1 MKFALDPE
9 ITDFAAS
16 IDSLLAKSDMP
27 SVIRAWSTGDT
38 DPGTAVWGRIA
49 ETGAAALLI
58 PEEAGGAGATA
69 VEAVVAL
76 EVLGRHAVPGPV
88 VESVMV
94 APRIA
99 AALSGSAPDLAGE
112 LAAGALASVAVSSVS
127 PFAPDAH
134 VAAHLWV
141 ADNDTVY
148 EAESGEGRASVDR
161 ARTVYTPARGQ
172 QVAAAATADLVNHGA
187 LGTAAQLMGLGQA
200 MLDMSVDYAKQR
212 SQYGKVIGQYQAL
225 KHQLAEVAIA
235 LEMARPLLWAGALAI
250 AENPDDPGAAVRD
263 VSAARVAVADAAYLS
278 ARTALQIHGA
288 IGYTLEH
295 DLGLWLTK
303 TRALQTA
310 WGTQTHHRGRVL
322 DALRGDSAGAAGAA
336 GAAR

>member
-1 MKFALDPE
+1 MEFALAPE
-9 ITDFAAS
+9 IIDFSAS
-16 IDSLLAKSDMP
+16 IDSLLDRSDLP
-27 SVIRAWSTGDT
+27 SVIRAWADGDT
-38 DPGTAVWGRIA
+38 GPGTTLWGRVA
-49 ETGAAALLI
+49 ETGAAALLVD
-58 PEEAGGAGATA
+58 EDAGGAGATA

-76 EVLGRHAVPGPV
+76 ETLGRHAVPGPV
-88 VESVMV
+88 VESLMV

-99 AALSGSAPDLAGE
+99 AALGDGAAAEVSGE
-112 LAAGALASVAVSSVS
+112 LAAGALASVAVPGVS

-134 VAAHLWV
+134 AAAHLWI
-141 ADNDTVY
+141 ADDDEVFTGT
-148 EAESGEGRASVDR
+148 ADDGRPSVDR
-161 ARTVYTPARGQ
+161 ARTVSTPTPGER
-172 QVAAAATADLVNHGA
+172 VATVSTVDLVNHGA
-187 LGTAAQLMGLGQA
+187 LGTAAQLLGLGRA

-225 KHQLAEVAIA
+225 KHQLADVAIA
-235 LEMARPLLWAGALAI
+235 LEMARPMLWAGALAI
-250 AENPDDPGAAVRD
+250 AENPDDPSAAVRD

-310 WGTQTHHRGRVL
+310 WGTQSYHRGRVL
-322 DALRGDSAGAAGAA
+322 DSLEADR
-336 GAAR
+336 

>member
-1 MKFALDPE
+1 MRFALDPE

-16 IDSLLAKSDMP
+16 IDSLLTRSDLP
-27 SVIRAWSTGDT
+27 SVIRAWSAGDT
-38 DPGTAVWGRIA
+38 GPGTTVWGRVA

-58 PEEAGGAGATA
+58 DEDAGGAGATA

-88 VESVMV
+88 VETVMV

-99 AALSGSAPDLAGE
+99 AALHGTAPDIAAELAG
-112 LAAGALASVAVSSVS
+112 GAPASVAVPGVS

-141 ADNDTVY
+141 ADDDTVFTG
-148 EAESGEGRASVDR
+148 EAGEARRSVDR
-161 ARTVYTPARGQ
+161 ARTVTTPTRGE
-172 QVAAAATADLVNHGA
+172 QVGSASTVDLVNHGA

-200 MLDMSVDYAKQR
+200 MLDMSVAYATQR
-212 SQYGKVIGQYQAL
+212 SQYGKLIGQYQAL

-235 LEMARPLLWAGALAI
+235 LEMARPLLWAGALALS
-250 AENPDDPGAAVRD
+250 ENPDDPAAAVRD

-295 DLGLWLTK
+295 DLGLLLTK

-310 WGTQTHHRGRVL
+310 WGTQSYHRGRVL
-322 DALRGDSAGAAGAA
+322 DCLESA
-336 GAAR
+336 R

>member
-1 MKFALDPE
+1 MRFALDPE

-16 IDSLLAKSDMP
+16 IDSLLTRSDLP
-27 SVIRAWSTGDT
+27 SVIRAWSAGDT
-38 DPGTAVWGRIA
+38 GPGTTVWGRVA

-58 PEEAGGAGATA
+58 DEDAGGAGATA

-88 VESVMV
+88 VETVMV

-99 AALSGSAPDLAGE
+99 AALHGTAPDIAGE
-112 LAAGALASVAVSSVS
+112 LAGGVLASVAVPGVS

-141 ADNDTVY
+141 ADDDTVFTGGAG
-148 EAESGEGRASVDR
+148 EARRSVDR
-161 ARTVYTPARGQ
+161 ARTVTTPTRGE
-172 QVAAAATADLVNHGA
+172 QVGSASTVDLVNHGA
-187 LGTAAQLMGLGQA
+187 LGTAAQLMGLGRA
-200 MLDMSVDYAKQR
+200 MLDMSVAYATQR
-212 SQYGKVIGQYQAL
+212 SQYGKLIGQYQAL

-235 LEMARPLLWAGALAI
+235 LEMARPLLWAGALALS
-250 AENPDDPGAAVRD
+250 ENPDDPAAAVRD

-295 DLGLWLTK
+295 DLGLLLTK

-310 WGTQTHHRGRVL
+310 WGTQSYHRGRVL
-322 DALRGDSAGAAGAA
+322 DCLESA
-336 GAAR
+336 R

>member
-1 MKFALDPE
+1 MQFALDPE
-9 ITDFAAS
+9 IIDFAGS

-27 SVIRAWSTGDT
+27 AVIRSWAAGDT
-38 DPGTAVWGRIA
+38 APGTAVWGRVA
-49 ETGAAALLI
+49 ETGATALLI
-58 PEEAGGAGATA
+58 DEAAGGAGATA
-69 VEAVVAL
+69 VEAVTAL

-99 AALSGSAPDLAGE
+99 AALDAGDGADDVAGE
-112 LAAGALASVAVSSVS
+112 IAGGALASVAAPGVS

-134 VAAHLWV
+134 VAGYLWV
-141 ADNDTVY
+141 VDDDEVFTASAG
-148 EAESGEGRASVDR
+148 EARRSVDR
-161 ARTVYTPARGQ
+161 ARTVTTPTRGARVGSART
-172 QVAAAATADLVNHGA
+172 VDLVNHGA
-187 LGTAAQLMGLGQA
+187 LGTAAQLQGLGQA
-200 MLDMSVDYAKQR
+200 MLTMSVDYATQR
-212 SQYGKVIGQYQAL
+212 KQYGKFIGEYQAL

-250 AENPDDPGAAVRD
+250 AENPDDPAAAVRD
-263 VSAARVAVADAAYLS
+263 VSAARVAVADAAYLA
-278 ARTALQIHGA
+278 ARTALQLHGA

-310 WGTQTHHRGRVL
+310 WGTQSYHRGRVL
-322 DALRGDSAGAAGAA
+322 DSLRGGVAGAAGAT
-336 GAAR
+336 R

>member
-1 MKFALDPE
+1 MRFALDPE
-9 ITDFAAS
+9 IVDFAAS

-27 SVIRAWSTGDT
+27 SVIRAWSAGDT
-38 DPGTAVWGRIA
+38 GPGTTVWGRVA

-58 PEEAGGAGATA
+58 DEDAGGAGATA

-88 VESVMV
+88 TESVMV

-99 AALSGSAPDLAGE
+99 AALQGTAPDTAGE
-112 LAAGALASVAVSSVS
+112 LAGGALASVAVPGVS

-134 VAAHLWV
+134 VAAHLWI
-141 ADNDTVY
+141 ADDDKVFTG
-148 EAESGEGRASVDR
+148 EAGEARRSVDR
-161 ARTVYTPARGQ
+161 ARTVTTPTRGD
-172 QVAAAATADLVNHGA
+172 QVGAASTVDLINHGA
-187 LGTAAQLMGLGQA
+187 LGTAAQLMGLGRA
-200 MLDMSVDYAKQR
+200 MLDMSVDYATQR

-235 LEMARPLLWAGALAI
+235 LEMARPLLWAGALAV
-250 AENPDDPGAAVRD
+250 AENPDDPHAAVRD

-295 DLGLWLTK
+295 DLGLLLTK

-310 WGTQTHHRGRVL
+310 WGTQAYHRGRVL
-322 DALRGDSAGAAGAA
+322 DSLESA
-336 GAAR
+336 R

>member
-1 MKFALDPE
+1 MRFALDPE

-16 IDSLLAKSDMP
+16 IDSLLTRSDLP
-27 SVIRAWSTGDT
+27 SVIRAWSAGDT
-38 DPGTAVWGRIA
+38 GPGTTVWGRVA

-58 PEEAGGAGATA
+58 DEDAGGAGATA

-88 VESVMV
+88 VETVMV

-99 AALSGSAPDLAGE
+99 AALHGTAPDIAAELAG
-112 LAAGALASVAVSSVS
+112 GAPASVAVPGVS

-141 ADNDTVY
+141 ADDDTVFTG
-148 EAESGEGRASVDR
+148 EAGEARRSVDR
-161 ARTVYTPARGQ
+161 ARTVTTPTRGE
-172 QVAAAATADLVNHGA
+172 QVGSASTVDLVNHGA

-200 MLDMSVDYAKQR
+200 MLDMSVAYATQR
-212 SQYGKVIGQYQAL
+212 SQYGKLIGQYQAL

-235 LEMARPLLWAGALAI
+235 LEMARPLLWAGALALS
-250 AENPDDPGAAVRD
+250 ENPDDPAAAVRD

-295 DLGLWLTK
+295 DLGLLLTK

-310 WGTQTHHRGRVL
+310 WGTQGYHRGRVL
-322 DALRGDSAGAAGAA
+322 DCLESA
-336 GAAR
+336 R

>member
-1 MKFALDPE
+1 MQFALDPE
-9 ITDFAAS
+9 IIDFASS

-27 SVIRAWSTGDT
+27 AVIRAWDSGDT
-38 DPGTAVWGRIA
+38 DRGTAVWGRVA
-49 ETGAAALLI
+49 ETGAAALLV

-69 VEAVVAL
+69 VEAMVAL

-94 APRIA
+94 APR
-99 AALSGSAPDLAGE
+99 LLAGADGALGE
-112 LAAGALASVAVSSVS
+112 AAGEIAAGAFATVATPPVS
-127 PFAPDAH
+127 PYAPDAH
-134 VAAHLWV
+134 VARYTWV
-141 ADNDTVY
+141 AADDAVFAA
-148 EAESGEGRASVDR
+148 EAGEGRQSVDR
-161 ARTVYTPARGQ
+161 ARTVSTPTRGE
-172 QVAAAATADLVNHGA
+172 QVGSASTVDVVNHGA
-187 LGTAAQLMGLGQA
+187 LGTAAQLQGLGQA

-212 SQYGKVIGQYQAL
+212 KQYGRLIGEYQAL

-250 AENPDDPGAAVRD
+250 AENPDDPAAAVRD
-263 VSAARVAVADAAYLS
+263 VSAARVAVADAAHLA
-278 ARTALQIHGA
+278 ARTALQVHGA

-310 WGTQTHHRGRVL
+310 WGTQSYHRGRVL
-322 DALRGDSAGAAGAA
+322 EAITAGT
-336 GAAR
+336 AR

>member
-1 MKFALDPE
+1 MRFALDPE

-16 IDSLLAKSDMP
+16 IDSLLTRSDLP
-27 SVIRAWSTGDT
+27 SVIRAWSAGDT
-38 DPGTAVWGRIA
+38 GPGTTVWGRVA

-58 PEEAGGAGATA
+58 DEDAGGAGATA

-88 VESVMV
+88 VETVMV

-99 AALSGSAPDLAGE
+99 AALHGTAPDIAAELAG
-112 LAAGALASVAVSSVS
+112 GAPASVAVPGVS

-141 ADNDTVY
+141 ADDDTGFTG
-148 EAESGEGRASVDR
+148 EAGEARRSVDR
-161 ARTVYTPARGQ
+161 ARTVTTPTRGE
-172 QVAAAATADLVNHGA
+172 QVGSASTVDLVNHGA

-200 MLDMSVDYAKQR
+200 MLDMSVAYATQR
-212 SQYGKVIGQYQAL
+212 SQYGKLIGQYQAL

-235 LEMARPLLWAGALAI
+235 LEMARPLLWAGALALS
-250 AENPDDPGAAVRD
+250 ENPDDPAAAVRD

-295 DLGLWLTK
+295 DLGLLLTK

-310 WGTQTHHRGRVL
+310 WGTQGYHRGRVL
-322 DALRGDSAGAAGAA
+322 DCLESA
-336 GAAR
+336 R

>member
-1 MKFALDPE
+1 MRFALDPE

-16 IDSLLAKSDMP
+16 IDSLLTRSDLP
-27 SVIRAWSTGDT
+27 SVIRAWSAGDT
-38 DPGTAVWGRIA
+38 GPGTTVWGRVA

-58 PEEAGGAGATA
+58 DEDAGGAGATA

-88 VESVMV
+88 VETVMV

-99 AALSGSAPDLAGE
+99 AALHGTAPDIAAELAG
-112 LAAGALASVAVSSVS
+112 GAPASVAVPGVS

-141 ADNDTVY
+141 ADDDTVFTG
-148 EAESGEGRASVDR
+148 EAGEARRSVDR
-161 ARTVYTPARGQ
+161 ARTVTTPTRGE
-172 QVAAAATADLVNHGA
+172 QVGSASTVDLVNHGA
-187 LGTAAQLMGLGQA
+187 LGTAAQLMGLGRA
-200 MLDMSVDYAKQR
+200 MLDMSVAYATQR
-212 SQYGKVIGQYQAL
+212 SQYGKLIGQYQAL
-225 KHQLAEVAIA
+225 KHQLAEVAVA
-235 LEMARPLLWAGALAI
+235 LEMARPLLWAGALSLS
-250 AENPDDPGAAVRD
+250 ENPDDPAAAVRD

-295 DLGLWLTK
+295 DLGLLLTK

-310 WGTQTHHRGRVL
+310 WGTQSYHRGRVL
-322 DALRGDSAGAAGAA
+322 DCLESA
-336 GAAR
+336 R

>member
-1 MKFALDPE
+1 MRFALDPE

-16 IDSLLAKSDMP
+16 IDSLLTRSDMP
-27 SVIRAWSTGDT
+27 SVIRAWSAGDT
-38 DPGTAVWGRIA
+38 GPGTAVWGRVA

-58 PEEAGGAGATA
+58 DEDAGGAGATA

-88 VESVMV
+88 VETVMV

-99 AALSGSAPDLAGE
+99 AALHGTAPDIAAELAG
-112 LAAGALASVAVSSVS
+112 GAPASVAVPGVS

-141 ADNDTVY
+141 ADDDTVFTG
-148 EAESGEGRASVDR
+148 EAGEARRSVDR
-161 ARTVYTPARGQ
+161 ARTVTTPTRGE
-172 QVAAAATADLVNHGA
+172 QVGSASTVDLVNHGA

-200 MLDMSVDYAKQR
+200 MLDMSVAYATQR
-212 SQYGKVIGQYQAL
+212 SQYGKLIGQYQAL

-235 LEMARPLLWAGALAI
+235 LEMARPLLWAGALALS
-250 AENPDDPGAAVRD
+250 ENPDDPAAAVRD

-295 DLGLWLTK
+295 DLGLLLTK

-310 WGTQTHHRGRVL
+310 WGTQGYHRGRVL
-322 DALRGDSAGAAGAA
+322 DCLESAQ
-336 GAAR
+336 

>member
-1 MKFALDPE
+1 MRFALDPE

-16 IDSLLAKSDMP
+16 IDSLLTRSDLP
-27 SVIRAWSTGDT
+27 SVIRAWSAGDT
-38 DPGTAVWGRIA
+38 GPGTTVWGRVA

-58 PEEAGGAGATA
+58 DEDAGGAGATA

-88 VESVMV
+88 VETVMV

-99 AALSGSAPDLAGE
+99 AALHGTAPDIAAELAG
-112 LAAGALASVAVSSVS
+112 GAPASVAVPGVS

-141 ADNDTVY
+141 ADDDTVFTGEVG
-148 EAESGEGRASVDR
+148 EARRSVDR
-161 ARTVYTPARGQ
+161 ARTVTTPTRGE
-172 QVAAAATADLVNHGA
+172 QVGSASTVDLVNHGA

-200 MLDMSVDYAKQR
+200 MLDMSVAYATQR
-212 SQYGKVIGQYQAL
+212 SQYGKLIGQYQAL
-225 KHQLAEVAIA
+225 KHQLAEVAIG
-235 LEMARPLLWAGALAI
+235 LEMARPLLWAGALALS
-250 AENPDDPGAAVRD
+250 ENPDDPAAAVRD

-295 DLGLWLTK
+295 DLGLLLTK

-310 WGTQTHHRGRVL
+310 WGTQGYHRGRVL
-322 DALRGDSAGAAGAA
+322 DCLESA
-336 GAAR
+336 R

>member
-1 MKFALDPE
+1 MRFALDPE

-16 IDSLLAKSDMP
+16 IDSLLTRSDMP
-27 SVIRAWSTGDT
+27 SVIRAWSAGDT
-38 DPGTAVWGRIA
+38 GPGTTVWGRVA

-58 PEEAGGAGATA
+58 DEDAGGAGATA

-88 VESVMV
+88 VETVMV

-99 AALSGSAPDLAGE
+99 AALHGTAPDIAAELAG
-112 LAAGALASVAVSSVS
+112 GAPASVAVPGVS

-141 ADNDTVY
+141 ADDDTVFTG
-148 EAESGEGRASVDR
+148 EAGEARRSVDR
-161 ARTVYTPARGQ
+161 ARTVTTPTRGE
-172 QVAAAATADLVNHGA
+172 QVGSASTVDLVNHGA

-200 MLDMSVDYAKQR
+200 MLDMSVAYATQR
-212 SQYGKVIGQYQAL
+212 SQYGKLIGQYQAL

-235 LEMARPLLWAGALAI
+235 LEMARPLLWAGALALS
-250 AENPDDPGAAVRD
+250 ENPDDPAAAVRD

-295 DLGLWLTK
+295 DLGLLLTK

-310 WGTQTHHRGRVL
+310 WGTQGYHRGRVL
-322 DALRGDSAGAAGAA
+322 DCLESAQ
-336 GAAR
+336 

>member
-1 MKFALDPE
+1 MDFALDPD

-27 SVIRAWSTGDT
+27 SVIRAWADGDT
-38 DPGTAVWGRIA
+38 APGTAVWGRVA
-49 ETGAAALLI
+49 ETGAAALLV

-69 VEAVVAL
+69 VEAVTAL

-99 AALSGSAPDLAGE
+99 AALGGDSEFGDVAGE
-112 LAAGALASVAVSSVS
+112 LAGGALASVAAPGVS

-134 VAAHLWV
+134 AAQYLWV
-141 ADNDTVY
+141 VDDDEVFTGTAD
-148 EAESGEGRASVDR
+148 ESRRSVDR
-161 ARTVYTPARGQ
+161 ARTVTTPTRGGR
-172 QVAAAATADLVNHGA
+172 VAAHSTVDLINHGA
-187 LGTAAQLMGLGQA
+187 IGTAAQLMGLGQA
-200 MLDMSVDYAKQR
+200 MLTMSVDYAKQR
-212 SQYGKVIGQYQAL
+212 KQYGKLIGEYQGL
-225 KHQLAEVAIA
+225 KHQLADVAIA

-250 AENPDDPGAAVRD
+250 AENPGDPEAAVRD

-278 ARTALQIHGA
+278 ARTALQVHGA

-310 WGTQTHHRGRVL
+310 WGTQSYHRGRVL
-322 DALRGDSAGAAGAA
+322 DSLE
-336 GAAR
+336 AAR

>member
-1 MKFALDPE
+1 MRFALEPE
-9 ITDFAAS
+9 VTDFAAS

-27 SVIRAWSTGDT
+27 SVIRSWAAGDT
-38 DPGTAVWGRIA
+38 APGTAVWSRVA
-49 ETGAAALLI
+49 ETGAAALLVA
-58 PEEAGGAGATA
+58 EDAGGAGATA

-94 APRIA
+94 APLIA
-99 AALSGSAPDLAGE
+99 AALDDASGAVETAGE
-112 LAAGALASVAVSSVS
+112 IAAGALASVAVPGVS

-134 VAAHLWV
+134 VAGHVWIAV
-141 ADNDTVY
+141 DDAVY
-148 EAESGEGRASVDR
+148 AAEPGEARRSVDR
-161 ARTVYTPARGQ
+161 ARTVTTPVRGE
-172 QVAAAATADLVNHGA
+172 QVASVSTTDLVNHGA

-212 SQYGKVIGQYQAL
+212 KQYGKFIGEYQAL
-225 KHQLAEVAIA
+225 KHQLAEVAVA
-235 LEMARPLLWAGALAI
+235 LEMARPLLGAGALAI
-250 AENPDDPGAAVRD
+250 AENPDDPHAAVRD

-295 DLGLWLTK
+295 DLGLLLTK

-310 WGTQTHHRGRVL
+310 WGTQSFHRGRVL
-322 DALRGDSAGAAGAA
+322 DSLRGDLPGT
-336 GAAR
+336 AR

>member
-1 MKFALDPE
+1 MRFALDPE

-16 IDSLLAKSDMP
+16 IDSLLTRSDLP
-27 SVIRAWSTGDT
+27 SVIRAWSAGDT
-38 DPGTAVWGRIA
+38 GPGTTVWGRVA

-58 PEEAGGAGATA
+58 DEDAGGAGATA

-88 VESVMV
+88 VETVMV

-99 AALSGSAPDLAGE
+99 AALHGTAPDIAAELAG
-112 LAAGALASVAVSSVS
+112 GAPASVAVPGVS

-141 ADNDTVY
+141 ADDDTVFTG
-148 EAESGEGRASVDR
+148 EAGEARRSVDR
-161 ARTVYTPARGQ
+161 ARTVTTATRGE
-172 QVAAAATADLVNHGA
+172 QVGSASTVDLVNHGA

-200 MLDMSVDYAKQR
+200 MLDMSVAYATQR
-212 SQYGKVIGQYQAL
+212 SQYGKLIGQYQAL

-235 LEMARPLLWAGALAI
+235 LEMARPLLWAGALALS
-250 AENPDDPGAAVRD
+250 ENPDDPAAAVRD

-295 DLGLWLTK
+295 DLGLLLTK

-310 WGTQTHHRGRVL
+310 WGTQAYHRGRVL
-322 DALRGDSAGAAGAA
+322 DCLESA
-336 GAAR
+336 R

>member
-1 MKFALDPE
+1 MRFALDPE

-16 IDSLLAKSDMP
+16 IDSLLTRSDLP
-27 SVIRAWSTGDT
+27 SVIRAWSAGDT
-38 DPGTAVWGRIA
+38 GPGTTVWGRVA

-58 PEEAGGAGATA
+58 DEDAGGAGATA

-88 VESVMV
+88 VETVMV

-99 AALSGSAPDLAGE
+99 AALHGTAPDIAAELAG
-112 LAAGALASVAVSSVS
+112 GAPASVAVPGVS

-141 ADNDTVY
+141 ADDDTVFTG
-148 EAESGEGRASVDR
+148 EAGEARRSVDR
-161 ARTVYTPARGQ
+161 ARTVTTPTRGE
-172 QVAAAATADLVNHGA
+172 QVGSASTVDLVNHGA

-200 MLDMSVDYAKQR
+200 MLDMSVAYATQR
-212 SQYGKVIGQYQAL
+212 SQYGKLIGQYQAL

-235 LEMARPLLWAGALAI
+235 LEMARPLLWAGALALS
-250 AENPDDPGAAVRD
+250 ENPDDPAAAVRD

-295 DLGLWLTK
+295 DLGLLLTK

-310 WGTQTHHRGRVL
+310 WGTQGYHRGRVL
-322 DALRGDSAGAAGAA
+322 DCLESAQ
-336 GAAR
+336 

>member
-9 ITDFAAS
+9 IVDFADS
-16 IDSLLAKSDMP
+16 IDSLLAKSDLP
-27 SVIRAWSTGDT
+27 SVIRAWSDGDT
-38 DPGTAVWGRIA
+38 GPGTAVWGRVA
-49 ETGAAALLI
+49 ETGAAALLV
-58 PEEAGGAGATA
+58 PEESGGAGATA
-69 VEAVVAL
+69 VEAITAL

-99 AALSGSAPDLAGE
+99 AALGDEGVAGE
-112 LAAGALASVAVSSVS
+112 IAAGTPASVAAPGVS

-134 VAAHLWV
+134 VAEYLWV
-141 ADNDTVY
+141 VDDDKVFTG
-148 EAESGEGRASVDR
+148 EAGESRRSVDR
-161 ARTVYTPARGQ
+161 ARTVTTPTRGD
-172 QVAAAATADLVNHGA
+172 QVATVSTVDLVNHGA
-187 LGTAAQLMGLGQA
+187 LGTAAQLLGLGQA
-200 MLDMSVDYAKQR
+200 MLDMTVDYAKQR
-212 SQYGKVIGQYQAL
+212 KQYGKFIGEYQAL

-250 AENPDDPGAAVRD
+250 AENPDEPAAAIRD

-310 WGTQTHHRGRVL
+310 WGTQSYHRGRVL
-322 DALRGDSAGAAGAA
+322 DSLRGGVAET
-336 GAAR
+336 AR

>member
-1 MKFALDPE
+1 MQFALDPE
-9 ITDFAAS
+9 IVDFAGS
-16 IDSLLAKSDMP
+16 IDSLLSKSDMP
-27 SVIRAWSTGDT
+27 SVIRSWAAGDT
-38 DPGTAVWGRIA
+38 APGTTVWGRVA
-49 ETGAAALLI
+49 ETGAAALLV
-58 PEEAGGAGATA
+58 PEESGGAGATA
-69 VEAVVAL
+69 VEAVTAL

-99 AALSGSAPDLAGE
+99 AALGGDSDAGDVAGE
-112 LAAGALASVAVSSVS
+112 VAGGAFASVAAPGVS

-134 VAAHLWV
+134 VAQYLWV
-141 ADNDTVY
+141 ACDDEVFTGT
-148 EAESGEGRASVDR
+148 AGESRRSVDR
-161 ARTVYTPARGQ
+161 ARTVTTPSRGGR
-172 QVAAAATADLVNHGA
+172 AAAHSTVDLVNHGA

-212 SQYGKVIGQYQAL
+212 KQYGKLIGEYQAL

-250 AENPDDPGAAVRD
+250 AENPGDPAAAVRD

-278 ARTALQIHGA
+278 ARTALQVHGA

-303 TRALQTA
+303 TRSLQTA
-310 WGTQTHHRGRVL
+310 WGTQSFHRGRVL
-322 DALRGDSAGAAGAA
+322 DSLRAGSA
-336 GAAR
+336 R

>member
-1 MKFALDPE
+1 MRFALDPE
-9 ITDFAAS
+9 ISDFAAS
-16 IDSLLAKSDMP
+16 IDSLLTRSDLP
-27 SVIRAWSTGDT
+27 SVIRAWSAGDT
-38 DPGTAVWGRIA
+38 GPGTTVWDRVA

-58 PEEAGGAGATA
+58 DEDAGGAGATA

-88 VESVMV
+88 VETVMV

-99 AALSGSAPDLAGE
+99 AALRETAPDIAGE
-112 LAAGALASVAVSSVS
+112 LAGGTPASVAVPGVS

-141 ADNDTVY
+141 ADDDKVFTG
-148 EAESGEGRASVDR
+148 EAGEGRRSVDR
-161 ARTVYTPARGQ
+161 ARTVTTPTRGE
-172 QVAAAATADLVNHGA
+172 QVGSASTLDLVNHGA

-200 MLDMSVDYAKQR
+200 MLDMSVAYATQR
-212 SQYGKVIGQYQAL
+212 SQYGKIIGQYQAL

-235 LEMARPLLWAGALAI
+235 LEMARPLLWAGALALS
-250 AENPDDPGAAVRD
+250 ENPDDPAAAVRD

-295 DLGLWLTK
+295 DLGLLLTK

-310 WGTQTHHRGRVL
+310 WGTQGYHRGRVL
-322 DALRGDSAGAAGAA
+322 DCLESA
-336 GAAR
+336 R

>member
-1 MKFALDPE
+1 
-9 ITDFAAS
+9 
-16 IDSLLAKSDMP
+16 
-27 SVIRAWSTGDT
+27 
-38 DPGTAVWGRIA
+38 
-49 ETGAAALLI
+49 
-58 PEEAGGAGATA
+58 
-69 VEAVVAL
+69 VAL

-88 VESVMV
+88 VETVMV

-99 AALSGSAPDLAGE
+99 AALHGTAPDIAAELAG
-112 LAAGALASVAVSSVS
+112 GAPASVAVPGVS

-141 ADNDTVY
+141 ADDDTVFTG
-148 EAESGEGRASVDR
+148 EAGEARRSVDR
-161 ARTVYTPARGQ
+161 ARTVTTPTRGE
-172 QVAAAATADLVNHGA
+172 QVGSASTVDLVNHGA

-200 MLDMSVDYAKQR
+200 MLDMSVAYATQR
-212 SQYGKVIGQYQAL
+212 SQYGKLIGQYQAL

-235 LEMARPLLWAGALAI
+235 LEMARPLLWAGALALS
-250 AENPDDPGAAVRD
+250 ENPDDPAAAVRD

-295 DLGLWLTK
+295 DLGLLLTK

-310 WGTQTHHRGRVL
+310 WGTQSYHRGRVL
-322 DALRGDSAGAAGAA
+322 DCLESA
-336 GAAR
+336 R

>member
-1 MKFALDPE
+1 MRFALDPE
-9 ITDFAAS
+9 IVDFAAS
-16 IDSLLAKSDMP
+16 IDSLLVRSDVP
-27 SVIRAWSTGDT
+27 SVIRAWSAGDT
-38 DPGTAVWGRIA
+38 DPGTAVWSRVA
-49 ETGAAALLI
+49 ETGVAALLVT
-58 PEEAGGAGATA
+58 EESGGAGASA

-99 AALSGSAPDLAGE
+99 AALRETTPDIAGE
-112 LAAGALASVAVSSVS
+112 LAGGALASVAVPGVS

-141 ADNDTVY
+141 ADDDAVFTGT
-148 EAESGEGRASVDR
+148 AGDGRRSVDR
-161 ARTVYTPARGQ
+161 ARTVFTPQRGER
-172 QVAAAATADLVNHGA
+172 VASASTVDLVNHGA

-235 LEMARPLLWAGALAI
+235 IEMARPLLWAGALAV
-250 AENPDDPGAAVRD
+250 AGNPDDPHAAARD
-263 VSAARVAVADAAYLS
+263 VSAARVAVADAAHLS

-303 TRALQTA
+303 TRALQSA
-310 WGTQTHHRGRVL
+310 WGTQSYHRGRVL
-322 DALRGDSAGAAGAA
+322 DSLER
-336 GAAR
+336 AR

>member
-1 MKFALDPE
+1 MRFALDPE

-16 IDSLLAKSDMP
+16 IDSLLTRSDLP
-27 SVIRAWSTGDT
+27 SVIRAWSAGDT
-38 DPGTAVWGRIA
+38 GPGTTVWGRVA

-58 PEEAGGAGATA
+58 DEDAGGAGATA

-88 VESVMV
+88 VETVMV

-99 AALSGSAPDLAGE
+99 AALHGTAPDIAAELAG
-112 LAAGALASVAVSSVS
+112 GAPASVAVPGVS

-141 ADNDTVY
+141 ADDDTVFTG
-148 EAESGEGRASVDR
+148 EAGEARRSVDR
-161 ARTVYTPARGQ
+161 ARTVTTPTRGE
-172 QVAAAATADLVNHGA
+172 QVGSASTVDLVNHGA

-200 MLDMSVDYAKQR
+200 MLDMSVAYATQR
-212 SQYGKVIGQYQAL
+212 SQYGKLIGQYQAL
-225 KHQLAEVAIA
+225 KHQLAEVAIG
-235 LEMARPLLWAGALAI
+235 LEMARPLLWAGALALS
-250 AENPDDPGAAVRD
+250 ENPDDPAAAVRD

-295 DLGLWLTK
+295 DLGLLLTK

-310 WGTQTHHRGRVL
+310 WGTQGYHRGRVL
-322 DALRGDSAGAAGAA
+322 DCLESA
-336 GAAR
+336 R

>member
-1 MKFALDPE
+1 MRFALDPE

-16 IDSLLAKSDMP
+16 IDSLLTRSDLP
-27 SVIRAWSTGDT
+27 SVIRAWSAGDT
-38 DPGTAVWGRIA
+38 GPGTTVWGRVA

-58 PEEAGGAGATA
+58 DEDAGGAGATA

-88 VESVMV
+88 VETVMV

-99 AALSGSAPDLAGE
+99 AALHGTAPDIAAELAG
-112 LAAGALASVAVSSVS
+112 GAPASVAVPGVS

-141 ADNDTVY
+141 ADDDTVFTGGAG
-148 EAESGEGRASVDR
+148 EARRSVDR
-161 ARTVYTPARGQ
+161 ARTVTTPTRGE
-172 QVAAAATADLVNHGA
+172 QVGSASTVDLVNHGA
-187 LGTAAQLMGLGQA
+187 LGTAAQLMGLGRA
-200 MLDMSVDYAKQR
+200 MLDMSVAYATQR
-212 SQYGKVIGQYQAL
+212 SQYGKLIGQYQAL
-225 KHQLAEVAIA
+225 KHQLAEVAVA
-235 LEMARPLLWAGALAI
+235 LEMARPLLWAGALSLS
-250 AENPDDPGAAVRD
+250 ENPDDPAAAVRD

-295 DLGLWLTK
+295 DLGLLLTK

-310 WGTQTHHRGRVL
+310 WGTLGYHRGRVL
-322 DALRGDSAGAAGAA
+322 DCLESAQ
-336 GAAR
+336 

>member
-1 MKFALDPE
+1 MRFALDPE

-16 IDSLLAKSDMP
+16 IDSLLTRSDLP
-27 SVIRAWSTGDT
+27 SVIRAWSAGDT
-38 DPGTAVWGRIA
+38 GPGTTVWGRVA

-58 PEEAGGAGATA
+58 DEDAGGAGATA

-88 VESVMV
+88 VETVMV

-99 AALSGSAPDLAGE
+99 AALHGTAPDIAGE
-112 LAAGALASVAVSSVS
+112 LAGGVLASVAVPGVS

-141 ADNDTVY
+141 ADDDTVFTGGAG
-148 EAESGEGRASVDR
+148 EARRSVDR
-161 ARTVYTPARGQ
+161 ARTVTTPTRGE
-172 QVAAAATADLVNHGA
+172 QVGSASTVDLVNHGA
-187 LGTAAQLMGLGQA
+187 LGTAAQLMGLGRA
-200 MLDMSVDYAKQR
+200 MLDMSVAYATQR
-212 SQYGKVIGQYQAL
+212 SQYGKLIGQYQAL
-225 KHQLAEVAIA
+225 KHQLAEVAVA
-235 LEMARPLLWAGALAI
+235 LEMARPLLWAGALSLS
-250 AENPDDPGAAVRD
+250 ENPDDPAAAVRD

-295 DLGLWLTK
+295 DLGLLLTK

-310 WGTQTHHRGRVL
+310 WGTQSYHRGRVL
-322 DALRGDSAGAAGAA
+322 DCLESA
-336 GAAR
+336 R

>member
-1 MKFALDPE
+1 MQFALDPE
-9 ITDFAAS
+9 LVDFSGS

-27 SVIRAWSTGDT
+27 SVIRSWAAGDT
-38 DPGTAVWGRIA
+38 GPGTALWGRVA
-49 ETGAAALLI
+49 ETGAAALLV

-69 VEAVVAL
+69 VEAVTAL

-99 AALSGSAPDLAGE
+99 AALGGDSDSGDVAGE
-112 LAAGALASVAVSSVS
+112 LAGGALASVAAPQIS
-127 PFAPDAH
+127 PLAPDAH
-134 VAAHLWV
+134 VAQYLWV
-141 ADNDTVY
+141 VADDEVFTGTPG
-148 EAESGEGRASVDR
+148 ESRRSVDR
-161 ARTVYTPARGQ
+161 ARTVTTPTRGGR
-172 QVAAAATADLVNHGA
+172 AAAHSTVDLVNHGA
-187 LGTAAQLMGLGQA
+187 LGTAAQLMGLGRA
-200 MLDMSVDYAKQR
+200 MLDMSVDYAGQR
-212 SQYGKVIGQYQAL
+212 KQYGKLIGEYQAL
-225 KHQLAEVAIA
+225 KHKLAEVAIA

-250 AENPDDPGAAVRD
+250 AENPGDPAAAVRD

-278 ARTALQIHGA
+278 ARTALQVHGA

-310 WGTQTHHRGRVL
+310 WGTQSFHRGRVL
-322 DALRGDSAGAAGAA
+322 DTVRAGATASAA
-336 GAAR
+336 EAAR